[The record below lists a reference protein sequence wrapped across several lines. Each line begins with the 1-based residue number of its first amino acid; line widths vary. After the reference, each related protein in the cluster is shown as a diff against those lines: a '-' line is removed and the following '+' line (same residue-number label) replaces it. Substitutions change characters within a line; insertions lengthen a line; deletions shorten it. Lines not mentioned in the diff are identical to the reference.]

1 MAMINA
7 AAWNGQDQN
16 MSPTGDDDFQQFFDI
31 GMSNTDSMQFD
42 FQPFN
47 PQNGPSMM
55 PHDHRDQVDTPMS
68 DADVSSIVAHGS
80 MGAQNQMAAMT
91 SAPSHPAALSQ
102 ILPHQQRQTPNDAI
116 SEIDAQIHFL
126 QHQRLQQQQ
135 RQLEEQ
141 QRRLQEQ
148 QAALYAQRQ
157 QQQQQQRN
165 IVPPTPQSLE
175 MQATSQFYAPQD
187 QAHSTRIFESYQP
200 VKEQQDM
207 AFTPLVSPA
216 VTPLDAHFPVDHQF
230 IVPAAYFSPI
240 TSPAL
245 YAQPDSTLFYDARH
259 SAHTSRTT
267 NSPAAMDVESP
278 SASTPVDSLLK
289 EPRKNQPRRKPKVRQ
304 SPITKPQRRKAAST
318 PVMNAQALSELA
330 EVVAEGSEPVPK
342 PKSVS
347 ASSNEESDNASVSP
361 EALEMPPPPL
371 PLPRSA
377 RQSPYIAPQN
387 SDKPASVS
395 LLMSHNGK
403 PSPATPASLFRIS
416 PRNQTADQGQ
426 ADANAPEHIESFQ
439 LPESINS
446 ISVPKPQVPLLQTQP
461 SPRMSPESETP
472 KMTPLQPLPSPLVPK
487 PIQPA
492 STSQS
497 PQLNP
502 RPSTS
507 SLKKTPLM
515 APIKG
520 GRKRASISSVS
531 PALLPRISPNIKPL
545 LPGTPGLASEDSASR
560 LLASKS
566 NYQRIL
572 EGNTMPGVTYP
583 SELSTNLTSKRTSHK
598 IAEQGRR
605 NRINS
610 ALQEIATLLPKGALK
625 EGSEG
630 DGDNTATD
638 KADGKQS
645 NAPNSKASTVES
657 AIEYIKHLQKELAEA
672 NKRAEEAEKKLHET
686 TQVVS

>member
-1 MAMINA
+1 
-7 AAWNGQDQN
+7 
-16 MSPTGDDDFQQFFDI
+16 
-31 GMSNTDSMQFD
+31 
-42 FQPFN
+42 
-47 PQNGPSMM
+47 
-55 PHDHRDQVDTPMS
+55 
-68 DADVSSIVAHGS
+68 
-80 MGAQNQMAAMT
+80 MT
-91 SAPSHPAALSQ
+91 SAPGHPAVLSQ
-102 ILPHQQRQTPNDAI
+102 ILPHQQTPDDAI

-126 QHQRLQQQQ
+126 RHQRLQQQQ

-148 QAALYAQRQ
+148 QAALYAQ
-157 QQQQQQRN
+157 QQQQQRN

-175 MQATSQFYAPQD
+175 MQAASQFFASQD
-187 QAHSTRIFESYQP
+187 QAHSSRMFDGYQQI
-200 VKEQQDM
+200 KEQQDM

-230 IVPAAYFSPI
+230 MVPSGYFSPI

-245 YAQPDSTLFYDARH
+245 YAQSDPTLFYDPRH
-259 SAHTSRTT
+259 SGHTSQTT
-267 NSPAAMDVESP
+267 NSPAAMEVESP
-278 SASTPVDSLLK
+278 SASTPADNLSK
-289 EPRKNQPRRKPKVRQ
+289 ETRKNNVPRRKPKVRQ
-304 SPITKPQRRKAAST
+304 SPITKPQRRKTAST
-318 PVMNAQALSELA
+318 PVMNAQALSDLA
-330 EVVAEGSEPVPK
+330 EAVAEGSEPAPK
-342 PKSVS
+342 PKSIS

-387 SDKPASVS
+387 SDKPAPVP
-395 LLMSHNGK
+395 LLKSQNGK

-416 PRNQTADQGQ
+416 PRNQTADQSQ
-426 ADANAPEHIESFQ
+426 ADPNAPEHIESFE

-446 ISVPKPQVPLLQTQP
+446 INTSEPQIRLSKARQAPHE
-461 SPRMSPESETP
+461 SPEAETP

-492 STSQS
+492 SASQS

-502 RPSTS
+502 RPSTTH

-515 APIKG
+515 APKG

-545 LPGTPGLASEDSASR
+545 LPGTPGLSNEDSTSR

-572 EGNTMPGVTYP
+572 EGNTVPGVTYP

-625 EGSEG
+625 ESSEG
-630 DGDNTATD
+630 DGENANGD
-638 KADGKQS
+638 KSDAKQS
-645 NAPNSKASTVES
+645 NTPNSKASTVES

-672 NKRAEEAEKKLHET
+672 NKRAEEAEKKLRET
-686 TQVVS
+686 TETAS

>member
-1 MAMINA
+1 MAMINQ
-7 AAWNGQDQN
+7 AAWSGQDQN
-16 MSPTGDDDFQQFFDI
+16 MSPAGDDDFQQFFDI
-31 GMSNTDSMQFD
+31 GMSNSESMQFD
-42 FQPFN
+42 FQAFN
-47 PQNGPSMM
+47 AQNGPSLMQ
-55 PHDHRDQVDTPMS
+55 HGHRDTVDTPMS
-68 DADVSSIVAHGS
+68 DANVSSIVAQNS
-80 MGAQNQMAAMT
+80 MGVQDHVPAMT
-91 SAPSHPAALSQ
+91 SAPGHSTILSQ
-102 ILPHQQRQTPNDAI
+102 ILPHQQTPNDAI
-116 SEIDAQIHFL
+116 SEIDAQIQFL

-148 QAALYAQRQ
+148 QAALYAQ
-157 QQQQQQRN
+157 QQQQQRN

-175 MQATSQFYAPQD
+175 MQATSQFFASQE
-187 QAHSTRIFESYQP
+187 QARSSGMFEGYRQI
-200 VKEQQDM
+200 KEQQDM

-216 VTPLDAHFPVDHQF
+216 VTPLDAHFPADHQF
-230 IVPAAYFSPI
+230 MVPTAYFSPI

-245 YAQPDSTLFYDARH
+245 YAQQDPPLFYDPRH
-259 SAHTSRTT
+259 SAHTSQTT

-278 SASTPVDSLLK
+278 SASAAADSLPK
-289 EPRKNQPRRKPKVRQ
+289 EARKNTTSRRKNKVRQ
-304 SPITKPQRRKAAST
+304 SPITKPQRRKTSST
-318 PVMNAQALSELA
+318 PVMNAQALSELV
-330 EVVAEGSEPVPK
+330 EVVEGSESAPK

-347 ASSNEESDNASVSP
+347 VSSNEESDNASVSP

-387 SDKPASVS
+387 SEKPAPAP
-395 LLMSHNGK
+395 LLKSHNGK

-416 PRNQTADQGQ
+416 PRNQTADQNH
-426 ADANAPEHIESFQ
+426 ADLNAPEHIENFE

-446 ISVPKPQVPLLQTQP
+446 IKTSEPQVRLSKTQP
-461 SPRMSPESETP
+461 SPRLSSEAETP
-472 KMTPLQPLPSPLVPK
+472 KMTPIQPLPSPLVAK
-487 PIQPA
+487 PDQPA
-492 STSQS
+492 SASQS
-497 PQLNP
+497 PQLNS
-502 RPSTS
+502 RPTASAQ
-507 SLKKTPLM
+507 KKTPLM
-515 APIKG
+515 APKG

-545 LPGTPGLASEDSASR
+545 LPGAPGLSNEDSTSR

-572 EGNTMPGVTYP
+572 EGNTVPGVTYP

-625 EGSEG
+625 ESSEG
-630 DGDNTATD
+630 DGDNGSGD
-638 KADGKQS
+638 KTDGKQS
-645 NAPNSKASTVES
+645 NTPNSKASTVES

-672 NKRAEEAEKKLHET
+672 NKRADEAEKKLRET
-686 TQVVS
+686 T